1 MNIRLN
7 GKQIEIH
14 ADAVSDVLAHVG
26 VPVGHRGV
34 AVAVNGSVV
43 PRSTWTTAPVNPGD
57 EVEVIGAAQGG

>member
-1 MNIRLN
+1 MKIRLN

-14 ADAVSDVLAHVG
+14 ADAVTDVLAHLG
-26 VPVGHRGV
+26 IATGHRGV

-43 PRSTWTTAPVNPGD
+43 PRSTWSTAPVEPGD